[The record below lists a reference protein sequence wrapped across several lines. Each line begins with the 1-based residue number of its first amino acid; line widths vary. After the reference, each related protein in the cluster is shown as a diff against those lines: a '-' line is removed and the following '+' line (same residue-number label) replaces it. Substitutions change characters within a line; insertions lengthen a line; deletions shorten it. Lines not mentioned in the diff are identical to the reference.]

1 MRIAQVKRNG
11 DKRTHDANGY
21 ESACNRV
28 QIIGRQFD
36 FFFAG
41 FRQEPLS
48 RGHLKPS
55 FMVAQQ
61 RTTGYS
67 VSQRSSKRTSLM
79 PSIFRFAPSPT
90 GYIHIG
96 NARTALWNALL
107 AKKAGGTFI
116 LRYDDTDVER
126 SKAEYA
132 EAILEDLNW
141 LGIPPDRIERQSDR
155 FARYAAVL
163 ADFKARGLV
172 YPCFETQEELDRKR
186 KRQQARGL
194 PPVYD
199 RAALALSDA
208 ERSELIAQGRQ
219 PHWRFKLSGKT
230 VRWHDGVRG
239 ECHIETASLS
249 DPVMA
254 RAASSAEAAETG
266 YLYTFA
272 SVIDD
277 VDFGVTDILRGED
290 HVSNTA
296 VQIELF
302 AAISNH
308 MPRFS
313 HHNLIASATGEEMSK
328 RTGALSI
335 RSFRANKVDPLAV
348 ATVAVL
354 TGTAEPV
361 RVLGGLDELTALLD
375 PHKFSRALTKFDPA
389 EIYDL
394 SKRLLHAKP
403 FAVLRDD
410 LAALG
415 VSGPKAEAFWN
426 AVHGNVERL
435 EDAADWWAQLMEPQ
449 HFAREDQSLLDAAA
463 QTLPP
468 EPFDDASWSTWT
480 KAISEKNRRQGQ
492 SAVHAPPPRV
502 DRA

>member
-1 MRIAQVKRNG
+1 
-11 DKRTHDANGY
+11 
-21 ESACNRV
+21 
-28 QIIGRQFD
+28 
-36 FFFAG
+36 
-41 FRQEPLS
+41 
-48 RGHLKPS
+48 
-55 FMVAQQ
+55 
-61 RTTGYS
+61 
-67 VSQRSSKRTSLM
+67 M
-79 PSIFRFAPSPT
+79 PSVFRFAPSPT

-107 AKKAGGTFI
+107 AKKAGGTFL
-116 LRYDDTDVER
+116 LRYDDTDIER
-126 SKAEYA
+126 SKPEYA
-132 EAILEDLNW
+132 EAILADLNW
-141 LGIPPDRIERQSDR
+141 LGIVPDRIERQSDR
-155 FARYAAVL
+155 FARYGVVL

-172 YPCFETQEELDRKR
+172 YPCFETQDELERKR

-199 RAALALSDA
+199 RAALRLSEA
-208 ERSELIAQGRQ
+208 ERAEMIAQGRQ

-230 VRWHDGVRG
+230 VRWQDGVRG
-239 ECHIETASLS
+239 ECHIETSSLS

-254 RAASSAEAAETG
+254 RAASGAGSGDGPENSG

-290 HVSNTA
+290 HVANTA

-302 AAISNH
+302 AAIGNH
-308 MPRFS
+308 MPRFA

-335 RSFRANKVDPLAV
+335 RSFRADKVDPLAV

-354 TGTAEPV
+354 TGTSEPV
-361 RVLGGLDELTALLD
+361 RMLGGLAELTALLD
-375 PHKFSRALTKFDPA
+375 PHKFSRALTKFDPV

-415 VSGPKAEAFWN
+415 IAGPKAEAFWD
-426 AVHGNVERL
+426 AIHGNVARL
-435 EDAADWWAQLMEPQ
+435 EDAREWWAILMQPQ
-449 HFAREDQSLLDAAA
+449 HFTSEDQALLGAAITA
-463 QTLPP
+463 LPS
-468 EPFDDASWSTWT
+468 EPFDALSWSVWT
-480 KAISEKNRRQGQ
+480 KAISEKTGAKGKALFMPLRLALTGREHGPELKALLPLLGRAEVLARL
-492 SAVHAPPPRV
+492 SPARPPGP
-502 DRA
+502 AS